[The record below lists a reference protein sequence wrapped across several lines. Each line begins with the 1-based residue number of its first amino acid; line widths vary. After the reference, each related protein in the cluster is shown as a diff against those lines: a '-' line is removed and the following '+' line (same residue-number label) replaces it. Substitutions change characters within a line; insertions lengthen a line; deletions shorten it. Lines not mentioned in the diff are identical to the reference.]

1 MDLYYISVVLF
12 PESRLCE
19 KYITILF
26 IFLYLIFERKLL
38 RKLSILY
45 FVFLEFLYFLS
56 FFRIFACIF
65 LDFKKIHRF
74 LISLIQ
80 VVIILLHINWIQDL
94 ALHALFYIFVFFFFH
109 FFNFHFKM
117 SPIILFSLKSCYSVC
132 VMKLIH
138 LFDWI
143 FSRNIFFQ
151 FPSIKAC
158 AYLTVKSWLAIAC
171 PILKSWSRITIFRE
185 KTSLEF
191 FIWFFLKFKFSK
203 FIFIFHNW
211 KTT

>member
-1 MDLYYISVVLF
+1 LYNFIDYEFISDIFVLYINDFIEIPLSIEISPLLFLSVYNTVPFRLFILFSSILQITYNDFYKIFIKKNIFSLFMDLYYISVVLF

-80 VVIILLHINWIQDL
+80 VVIILLHIN
-94 ALHALFYIFVFFFFH
+94 
-109 FFNFHFKM
+109 
-117 SPIILFSLKSCYSVC
+117 
-132 VMKLIH
+132 
-138 LFDWI
+138 
-143 FSRNIFFQ
+143 
-151 FPSIKAC
+151 
-158 AYLTVKSWLAIAC
+158 
-171 PILKSWSRITIFRE
+171 
-185 KTSLEF
+185 
-191 FIWFFLKFKFSK
+191 
-203 FIFIFHNW
+203 
-211 KTT
+211 